1 MVFLEG
7 ELFCEIT
14 IFYQML
20 GDPNIFQRHSETK
33 KARHSGACFSNPTW
47 AEVEVSQ
54 VQGQPGLLCLRQN
67 NKHKAINMC
76 QQEAVLIGWANSSTG
91 GLLQVLQQ
99 KADAKVS
106 HPMSGS
112 ASWHIWGGVWT
123 QCPGSLTDE
132 YVLNGDLKLSP
143 RQCYDSGSGDDGS
156 CEVKAFFI
164 THFGFHTGGTAC
176 AHIPKNNNCI
186 FFKSSRVTQSCQDRI

>member
-1 MVFLEG
+1 
-7 ELFCEIT
+7 
-14 IFYQML
+14 
-20 GDPNIFQRHSETK
+20 
-33 KARHSGACFSNPTW
+33 
-47 AEVEVSQ
+47 
-54 VQGQPGLLCLRQN
+54 
-67 NKHKAINMC
+67 MC

-123 QCPGSLTDE
+123 LCPGSLTDE
-132 YVLNGDLKLSP
+132 YVLNGDVKLSP

-186 FFKSSRVTQSCQDRI
+186 FFKSSRVTQSCQDRIWTQSSLIPADNNNNWLLIYIEDSLGLHLPSAWPDILMSNAEACCSSVRMTVFGTLVDQ